1 MADFSGR
8 IIEAY
13 FLNPENTI
21 IEIIY
26 TADDLKN
33 RSYCI
38 EVDNNHPD
46 FQDLISEYSLER
58 VEKTT
63 IARHKHHR
71 SEMKNLTNVLAKE
84 HIIELK
90 EKHKEEIKKFKTKY
104 GWMDILKYIR
114 NDDEDELF
122 RLKMDIFK
130 LDIIRETSNSESL
143 DKIRNAK
150 TFIEVLEEYKKL

>member
-1 MADFSGR
+1 
-8 IIEAY
+8 
-13 FLNPENTI
+13 
-21 IEIIY
+21 
-26 TADDLKN
+26 
-33 RSYCI
+33 
-38 EVDNNHPD
+38 
-46 FQDLISEYSLER
+46 
-58 VEKTT
+58 
-63 IARHKHHR
+63 
-71 SEMKNLTNVLAKE
+71 MKNLTNVLAKE

-104 GWMDILKYIR
+104 GWIDVLKYIR

>member
-1 MADFSGR
+1 MADFSGK
-8 IIEAY
+8 IVEAY
-13 FLNPENTI
+13 FLNPESTV

-38 EVDNNHPD
+38 EVDPNHSD
-46 FQDLISEYSLER
+46 FNDLMSEYSLER

-63 IARHKHHR
+63 IAKHKER
-71 SEMKNLTNVLAKE
+71 REEMRKVSKIMAKE
-84 HIIELK
+84 YVIELK
-90 EKHKEEIKKFKTKY
+90 EKHKKEIKELKY
-104 GWMDILKYIR
+104 FGWMDILKYIR
-114 NDDEDELF
+114 SDDEDELF
-122 RLKMDIFK
+122 KLKMNLFKSDIVK
-130 LDIIRETSNSESL
+130 ETTNSESL

>member
-1 MADFSGR
+1 MADFSGK
-8 IIEAY
+8 ILEAY
-13 FLNPENTI
+13 FLNPESTV

-26 TADDLKN
+26 TGDDLKN

-38 EVDNNHPD
+38 EVDPNHSD
-46 FQDLISEYSLER
+46 FQDLMSEYSLER

-63 IARHKHHR
+63 IAKHKER
-71 SEMKNLTNVLAKE
+71 REEMRKVSKIMAKE
-84 HIIELK
+84 YVIELK
-90 EKHKEEIKKFKTKY
+90 EKHKKEIMEYKAF

-122 RLKMDIFK
+122 KLKMNLFKSDIVK
-130 LDIIRETSNSESL
+130 ETTNSESL

>member
-1 MADFSGR
+1 MADFSGK
-8 IIEAY
+8 IVEAY
-13 FLNPENTI
+13 FLNPESTV

-38 EVDNNHPD
+38 EVDPNHSD
-46 FQDLISEYSLER
+46 FNDLMSEYSLER

-63 IARHKHHR
+63 IAKHKER
-71 SEMKNLTNVLAKE
+71 REEMRKVSKIMAKE
-84 HIIELK
+84 YVIELK
-90 EKHKEEIKKFKTKY
+90 EKHKKEIKELKY
-104 GWMDILKYIR
+104 FGWMDILKYIR

-122 RLKMDIFK
+122 KLKMNLFKSDIVK
-130 LDIIRETSNSESL
+130 ETTNSESL

>member
-1 MADFSGR
+1 MADFSGK
-8 IIEAY
+8 IVEAY
-13 FLNPENTI
+13 FLNPESTV

-38 EVDNNHPD
+38 EVDPNHSD
-46 FQDLISEYSLER
+46 FNDLMSEYSLER

-63 IARHKHHR
+63 IAKHKER
-71 SEMKNLTNVLAKE
+71 REEMRKVSKIMAKE
-84 HIIELK
+84 YVIELK
-90 EKHKEEIKKFKTKY
+90 EKHKKEIKELKY
-104 GWMDILKYIR
+104 FGWMDILKYIR

-122 RLKMDIFK
+122 KLKMNLFK
-130 LDIIRETSNSESL
+130 SEIVKETTNSESL

>member
-1 MADFSGR
+1 MADFSGK
-8 IIEAY
+8 IVEAY
-13 FLNPENTI
+13 FLNPESTV

-38 EVDNNHPD
+38 EVDPNHSD
-46 FQDLISEYSLER
+46 FNDLMSEYSLER

-63 IARHKHHR
+63 IAKHKER
-71 SEMKNLTNVLAKE
+71 REEMRKVSKIMAKE
-84 HIIELK
+84 YVIKLK
-90 EKHKEEIKKFKTKY
+90 EKHKKEIKELKY
-104 GWMDILKYIR
+104 FGWMDILKYIR
-114 NDDEDELF
+114 SDDEDELF
-122 RLKMDIFK
+122 KLKMNLFKSDIVK
-130 LDIIRETSNSESL
+130 ETTNSESL